1 MQINELG
8 VKDNKLY
15 FEMTIV
21 TAVSSLGPKAALFKV
36 CYALME

>member
-8 VKDNKLY
+8 VKDNNLY

-21 TAVSSLGPKAALFKV
+21 TAVSNLGHKAALFKV